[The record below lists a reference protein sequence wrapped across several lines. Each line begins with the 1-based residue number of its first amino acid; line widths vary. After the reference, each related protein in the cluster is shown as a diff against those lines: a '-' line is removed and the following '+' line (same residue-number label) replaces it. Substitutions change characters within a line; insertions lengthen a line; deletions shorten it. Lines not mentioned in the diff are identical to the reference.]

1 MLFRSVSQSRYGG
14 YYRHA
19 LYPSMLLRAAELSIR
34 GLPSSFI
41 LGNSSS
47 FAIEYEGS
55 SDQPIKLT
63 QNEETFVPKQMQQG
77 AMVYVQLN
85 TPELL
90 ERMKEGIYTVK
101 GSVELAKIGINL
113 NRKESI
119 LTYIPKADILDA
131 FEAKGIKEVSFQ
143 TMDQGANALDVEIDK
158 PSSFWEIFVILAL
171 LFLLLEMAILKFLL
185 P

>member
-1 MLFRSVSQSRYGG
+1 
-14 YYRHA
+14 
-19 LYPSMLLRAAELSIR
+19 
-34 GLPSSFI
+34 
-41 LGNSSS
+41 
-47 FAIEYEGS
+47 
-55 SDQPIKLT
+55 
-63 QNEETFVPKQMQQG
+63 
-77 AMVYVQLN
+77 MVYVQLN

-101 GSVELAKIGINL
+101 GNVELAKIGINL